1 MSPRLALFALLVAF
15 AGLLLAPGFARA
27 HGVGTSQFHM
37 TLDGPRLEGAWDIH
51 VRDARRALGLDPDLA
66 PPEAAW
72 VDLRGHEAE
81 LRTLLAGQLHFFT
94 GDSVACPLEITPAP
108 MEWNREQN
116 VVRLQLVS
124 NCPTAPTR
132 LAVRCDFMFAI
143 DPTHRAYFSVE
154 DARVT
159 SVGVLRNDL
168 RAATFDVKQ
177 FHFWAVLFEFVREG
191 VWHIWSGVDHM
202 LFLLALLL
210 PAPLARSGGEWQ
222 PRPAL
227 SPTVREVVKVVT
239 SFTLAHTL
247 TLCLSF
253 FGVLVPPAQW
263 VETGIALSVFAA
275 AWNNI
280 QPFLPGR
287 AWVMAMTFGL
297 VHGLGFAG
305 ALKNLSM
312 PRNAHGLA
320 LGAFN
325 FGVELGQLALVIPAL
340 PILYAA
346 SRQKWYPRIV
356 MGVGSLGIAWLATLW
371 VLERGF
377 GLRFTLGH

>member
-1 MSPRLALFALLVAF
+1 VTARA
-15 AGLLLAPGFARA
+15 LLLAFLAALLLAGPAHA

-37 TLDGPRLEGAWDIH
+37 TIEGARIEGYCDIH
-51 VRDARRALGLDPDLA
+51 LTDARRVLGLDPNLA
-66 PPEAAW
+66 PEAGW
-72 VDLRGHEAE
+72 LDLRPHEAE
-81 LRTLLAGQLHFFT
+81 LRALIVRAWSLKADSAGVCPIEFT
-94 GDSVACPLEITPAP
+94 SAP
-108 MEWNREQN
+108 MEWNREQD
-116 VVRLQLVS
+116 VVHLSYVAD
-124 NCPTAPTR
+124 CPSAPAHLT
-132 LAVRCDFMFAI
+132 LHSDFMFDL
-143 DPTHRAYFSVE
+143 DPKYRVYFSIE

-159 SVGVLRNDL
+159 SVGVFRTDL
-168 RAATFDVKQ
+168 RSVTIDVKQ
-177 FHFWAVLFEFVREG
+177 FHLWPTVFEFIREG
-191 VWHIWSGVDHM
+191 MWHIWSGLDHM

-210 PAPLARSGGEWQ
+210 PAPLLRSGGEWQ

-227 SPTVREVVKVVT
+227 WPTAREVLKVVT

-263 VETGIALSVFAA
+263 VETGIAISVFAA

-287 AWVMAMTFGL
+287 AWAMAMTFGL

-325 FGVELGQLALVIPAL
+325 LGVEIGQILLVIPTL
-340 PILYAA
+340 PLLYYA
-346 SRQKWYPRIV
+346 SRQRWYPRAV
-356 MGVGSLGIAWLATLW
+356 MGVGSLAIAWMATLW

-377 GLRFTLGH
+377 GLRFDLHK

>member
-1 MSPRLALFALLVAF
+1 VTARSLLVA
-15 AGLLLAPGFARA
+15 LLAAVLLAGAAHA

-37 TLDGPRLEGAWDIH
+37 TLDGTHLEGAWDIH
-51 VRDARRALGLDPDLA
+51 IRDARRAIGLDPEL
-66 PPEAAW
+66 PPEAGW
-72 VDLRGHEAE
+72 LDLRPHEAE
-81 LRTLLAGQLHFFT
+81 LRALLARQLAWT
-94 GDSVACPLEITPAP
+94 GDSLPCPLQVTPDS
-108 MEWNREQN
+108 MEWNAEQS
-116 VVRLQLVS
+116 VVRFHLAAD
-124 NCPTAPTR
+124 CPKAPTR
-132 LAVRCDFMFAI
+132 LGVRCDFMFDI

-154 DARVT
+154 DARAT

-168 RAATFDVKQ
+168 RSASFDVRQ
-177 FHFWAVLFEFVREG
+177 FHFWQVLFEFIREG
-191 VWHIWSGVDHM
+191 TYHIWSGIDHM

-210 PAPLARSGGEWQ
+210 PAPLMRVRDGWQ
-222 PRPAL
+222 PRSAL
-227 SPTVREVVKVVT
+227 WPTTREVLKVVT

-287 AWVMAMTFGL
+287 AWVMAMSFGL
-297 VHGLGFAG
+297 IHGLGFAG

-312 PRNAHGLA
+312 PRHAHGLA

-325 FGVELGQLALVIPAL
+325 LGVEIGQIVLVIPAL
-340 PILYAA
+340 PLLYLA
-346 SRQKWYPRIV
+346 SRQRWYPRVV
-356 MGVGSLGIAWLATLW
+356 MGVGSLAIAWMATLW

-377 GLRFTLGH
+377 GLRFDLHR